1 MVLLD
6 LLQDIP
12 RNEAPHFSLQKSYL
26 TQTLETLVLR
36 LSMSV
41 VKKQHIGIT
50 KAQRISAA
58 PDMVTLSR

>member
-36 LSMSV
+36 LSMSA
-41 VKKQHIGIT
+41 VKNSI
-50 KAQRISAA
+50 
-58 PDMVTLSR
+58 